1 MSSASMRRFPLCCKA
16 AIIAVPGG
24 CPGAV
29 GCRSQFFNNSI
40 ANKVRSVYR
49 CAINNIRKRSMSD
62 QRERIKV
69 LSAGIFS
76 LILVL
81 GVARFSYTPLLPLMQ
96 QQAGLGVAEAGWLA
110 AINYAGY
117 LSGALIAS
125 LISDLVL
132 KDRLYR
138 IGMVV
143 AILSTALMGM
153 TSDFTVWA
161 ISRYVAGLSSA
172 AGILLGTGLILNWLI
187 RHNHRSEL
195 GIHFAGIG
203 LGIAGCAAAVALMS
217 HWLDWQ
223 QQWFA
228 FSAFGCLL
236 LIPALGWLPPP
247 DTSGLTKSGQV
258 MVDKPPSPL
267 FMRLFMAA
275 YFCAGVGY
283 VVSATF
289 IVAIVEKLPG
299 LGGQGNLV
307 FFAIGIGAAPACIN
321 WDFIARFIGDL
332 NALIA
337 AALLQIIGILLPVMV
352 GGLFVTIFGALLF
365 GGTFIGMVS
374 LVLTMAGRYYPTRP
388 AKMMGK
394 MTLSYGVAQ
403 ILAPAITGWLG
414 TRFGS
419 YNAGLYLA
427 AGVMLLGTILLL
439 ILKVVDKRD
448 AVAGVLARPA

>member
-1 MSSASMRRFPLCCKA
+1 
-16 AIIAVPGG
+16 
-24 CPGAV
+24 
-29 GCRSQFFNNSI
+29 
-40 ANKVRSVYR
+40 
-49 CAINNIRKRSMSD
+49 MSD
-62 QRERIKV
+62 QRARIKV
-69 LSAGIFS
+69 LGAGIFS

-96 QQAGLGVAEAGWLA
+96 QQAGLGIAEAGWLA

-143 AILSTALMGM
+143 AILSTAVMGL
-153 TSDFTVWA
+153 TTDVTVWA
-161 ISRYVAGLSSA
+161 LSRFVAGLSSA
-172 AGILLGTGLILNWLI
+172 AGMLLGTGLILNWLI
-187 RHNHRSEL
+187 RHHHRSEL

-203 LGIAGCAAAVALMS
+203 LGIAGCAAAVAIMS
-217 HWLDWQ
+217 QWLDWQ
-223 QQWFA
+223 QQWYA
-228 FSAFGCLL
+228 FTAIGCLL
-236 LIPALGWLPPP
+236 AIPALRWLPPP
-247 DTSGLTKSGQV
+247 DTSGVTKSGQKLE
-258 MVDKPPSPL
+258 DNPPSPL

-289 IVAIVEKLPG
+289 IVAIVEHLPG
-299 LGGQGNLV
+299 LAGHGNLV
-307 FFAIGIGAAPACIN
+307 FLAIGIGAAPACIN
-321 WDFIARFIGDL
+321 WDFIARRIGDL

-337 AALLQIIGILLPVMV
+337 AAVLQIIGILLPVLV
-352 GGLFVTIFGALLF
+352 GGLSAAIFGALLF

-394 MTLSYGVAQ
+394 MTLSYGAAQ
-403 ILAPAITGWLG
+403 ILAPALTGWLA

-419 YNAGLYLA
+419 YEAGLYLA
-427 AGVMLLGTILLL
+427 AGVMVVGTVLLL
-439 ILKVVDKRD
+439 ILKGVEKRD
-448 AVAGVLARPA
+448 AIAAGKPQQTCPQP

>member
-1 MSSASMRRFPLCCKA
+1 
-16 AIIAVPGG
+16 
-24 CPGAV
+24 
-29 GCRSQFFNNSI
+29 
-40 ANKVRSVYR
+40 
-49 CAINNIRKRSMSD
+49 MSD
-62 QRERIKV
+62 QRQRLKV

-117 LSGALIAS
+117 LSGAIIAS

-132 KDRLYR
+132 KDKLYR

-153 TSDFTVWA
+153 STDVTVWA
-161 ISRYVAGLSSA
+161 VSRFFAGLSSA
-172 AGILLGTGLILNWLI
+172 AGMLLGTGLILNWLI

-203 LGIAGCAAAVALMS
+203 IGIAGCALAVALMS
-217 HWLDWQ
+217 QWLDWRE
-223 QQWFA
+223 QWFA
-228 FSAFGCLL
+228 FTVIGCLL
-236 LIPALGWLPPP
+236 LYPALRWLPPP
-247 DTSGLTKSGQV
+247 DSSGLTKTGQKL
-258 MVDKPPSPL
+258 VDKPPSAL
-267 FMRLFMAA
+267 FMRIFMAA
-275 YFCAGVGY
+275 YFCAGFGY

-289 IVAIVEKLPG
+289 IVAIVDRLPG
-299 LGGQGNLV
+299 LGGQGTLV
-307 FFAIGIGAAPACIN
+307 FMAIGIAATPACFN
-321 WDFIARFIGDL
+321 WDLIARRTGDL
-332 NALIA
+332 NALILA
-337 AALLQIIGILLPVMV
+337 AVLQIVGILLPVVV
-352 GGLFVTIFGALLF
+352 GGLVVTIFGALLF

-403 ILAPAITGWLG
+403 IIGPAVTGWLA
-414 TRFGS
+414 TQLGS
-419 YNAGLYLA
+419 YNAGLYVA
-427 AGVMLLGTILLL
+427 AAVMLVGTVLLL
-439 ILKVVDKRD
+439 ILKVVEKRD
-448 AVAGVLARPA
+448 AAAALDLARCAQT

>member
-1 MSSASMRRFPLCCKA
+1 
-16 AIIAVPGG
+16 
-24 CPGAV
+24 
-29 GCRSQFFNNSI
+29 
-40 ANKVRSVYR
+40 
-49 CAINNIRKRSMSD
+49 MSD

-96 QQAGLGVAEAGWLA
+96 QQAGLGIAEAGWLA

-138 IGMVV
+138 IGMVL
-143 AILSTALMGM
+143 AILSTAVMGM
-153 TSDFTVWA
+153 TTDVTIWA
-161 ISRYVAGLSSA
+161 LSRFFAGLSSA
-172 AGILLGTGLILNWLI
+172 AGMLFGTGLILNWLI
-187 RHNHRSEL
+187 RHHHRSEL

-203 LGIAGCAAAVALMS
+203 LGIAGCAAAVAAMS
-217 HWLDWQ
+217 HWLDWRE
-223 QQWFA
+223 QWFA
-228 FSAFGCLL
+228 LTAIGCLL
-236 LIPALGWLPPP
+236 LIPALRWLPPP
-247 DTSGLTKSGQV
+247 DTSGMTKSGQKLE
-258 MVDKPPSPL
+258 DSPPSPL

-289 IVAIVEKLPG
+289 IVAIIEHLPG
-299 LGGQGNLV
+299 LAGHGNLV
-307 FFAIGIGAAPACIN
+307 FLAIGIGAAPACIN
-321 WDFIARFIGDL
+321 WDFIARRIGDL

-337 AALLQIIGILLPVMV
+337 AAVLQIIGILLPVVV
-352 GGLFVTIFGALLF
+352 GGLAAAIFGALLF

-394 MTLSYGVAQ
+394 MTLSYGTAQ
-403 ILAPAITGWLG
+403 ILAPALTGWLA
-414 TRFGS
+414 TRLGS
-419 YNAGLYLA
+419 YDAGLYLA
-427 AGVMLLGTILLL
+427 AAVMVVGTILLL
-439 ILKVVDKRD
+439 ILKGVEKRD
-448 AVAGVLARPA
+448 AAASAASLRACPQG

>member
-1 MSSASMRRFPLCCKA
+1 M
-16 AIIAVPGG
+16 
-24 CPGAV
+24 
-29 GCRSQFFNNSI
+29 NNE
-40 ANKVRSVYR
+40 
-49 CAINNIRKRSMSD
+49 

-69 LSAGIFS
+69 LGAGIFS

-143 AILSTALMGM
+143 AVLSTVVMGLTTDITIWAL
-153 TSDFTVWA
+153 
-161 ISRYVAGLSSA
+161 SRFVAGLSSA
-172 AGILLGTGLILNWLI
+172 AGMLLGTGLILNWLI
-187 RHNHRSEL
+187 RHHHRSEL

-203 LGIAGCAAAVALMS
+203 LGIAGCAAAVAVMS
-217 HWLDWQ
+217 HWLDWR

-228 FSAFGCLL
+228 FSAIGCLL
-236 LIPALGWLPPP
+236 LIPALRWLPAP
-247 DTSGLTKSGQV
+247 DTSGVTKSGQKLE
-258 MVDKPPSPL
+258 DRPPSPL

-289 IVAIVEKLPG
+289 IVAIIEHLPG
-299 LGGQGNLV
+299 LAGQGNLV
-307 FFAIGIGAAPACIN
+307 FLAIGIGAAPACIN
-321 WDFIARFIGDL
+321 WDFIARRIGDL
-332 NALIA
+332 NALVA
-337 AALLQIIGILLPVMV
+337 AAVLQIIGILLPVLV
-352 GGLFVTIFGALLF
+352 GGLVAAIFGALLF

-394 MTLSYGVAQ
+394 MTLSYGAAQ
-403 ILAPAITGWLG
+403 ILAPAITGWLA

-419 YNAGLYLA
+419 YEAGLYLA
-427 AGVMLLGTILLL
+427 AAVMVVGTALLL
-439 ILKVVDKRD
+439 ILKGVEKRD
-448 AVAGVLARPA
+448 AIADAKIPPACPQH